1 MPFQSLTALCCA
13 MLSLVLQGSNSQPPE
28 HGGVVTGS
36 VRYGDT
42 GTPAD
47 GVRVWLTPAREPI
60 GVQPDPITGNY
71 DVRDAS
77 GVRITPTSV
86 APDGTFTLKN
96 VPAGV
101 YVVHTYSPAYVSPDD
116 TMYPTSNSVHIA
128 VGPSPSPK
136 ALSVEVTSE
145 QKTKPVDIVLQR
157 GGTIEGSVSLPR
169 GDGGASGLRLE
180 GLAVNAER
188 KLGPNT
194 YARVGGAAHTD
205 ARGRYQLSGLSPGEY
220 IVFVG
225 MGRGLPIYS
234 PDTVRPSRASVVK
247 LQGAEAQHLDIALPP
262 AASLH
267 KIEGNVRFEGSEP
280 VQDALLR
287 LYPSGEG
294 GLTAAQPLT
303 AARSFAFEN
312 VPDGDYTIALQF
324 SPISKIVSIDVAKGV
339 IHMQRRPS
347 TYIDATHEVHVA
359 GHDLTSVSLTAAR
372 RSPQ

>member
-1 MPFQSLTALCCA
+1 
-13 MLSLVLQGSNSQPPE
+13 MLSLVLQGSNSIPPE

-42 GTPAD
+42 GKPAD
-47 GVRVWLTPAREPI
+47 GVRVWLTPAREPA
-60 GVQPDPITGNY
+60 GVQPDSITGNY
-71 DVRDAS
+71 DVRDDS

-86 APDGTFTLKN
+86 APNGTFTLKN
-96 VPAGV
+96 VPAGI

-116 TMYPTSNSVHIA
+116 TIYPTSNTAHIA

-145 QKTKPVDIVLQR
+145 QKTKPVNVVLQR

-169 GDGGASGLRLE
+169 GDGDALGLRLE
-180 GLAVNAER
+180 GLAVNAKR
-188 KLGPNT
+188 KLGPNM

-234 PDTVRPSRASVVK
+234 PATVRPSRASVVN
-247 LQGAEAQHLDIALPP
+247 LQGAEVQHLDIAFPP
-262 AASLH
+262 AATLH
-267 KIEGNVRFEGSEP
+267 RIEGNVRFEGSEP
-280 VQDALLR
+280 LQDALLR

-312 VPDGDYTIALQF
+312 VPDGDYTIELQF

-347 TYIDATHEVHVA
+347 TYIDATHKVHVA